1 MTSKEYRELSL
12 ADRPEDIEQIE
23 VVEWMRKNNVL
34 HYAIPNGG
42 KRHVKTA
49 SDLKKQGVSAGVP
62 DLCIPIPN
70 DNYHGLYIEMKRR
83 PKILKSGNRSYTN
96 STVSISQ
103 TEWINILNLSGYCA
117 VICYGSDEAIKV
129 IKEYL
134 ENNIFNY

>member
-70 DNYHGLYIEMKRR
+70 DDYHGLYIEMKRR
-83 PKILKSGNRSYTN
+83 PKILKNGKKSYTN
-96 STVSISQ
+96 SSVSKTQSS
-103 TEWINILNLSGYCA
+103 WIGTLNAFKYYA
-117 VICYGSDEAIKV
+117 AICYGSDEAIKV

-134 ENNIFNY
+134 ENK

>member
-42 KRHVKTA
+42 KRHFKTA

-70 DNYHGLYIEMKRR
+70 DDYHGLYIEMKRR
-83 PKILKSGNRSYTN
+83 PKILKNGKKSYTN
-96 STVSISQ
+96 SSVSKTQSS
-103 TEWINILNLSGYCA
+103 WIGTLNAFKYYA
-117 VICYGSDEAIKV
+117 AICYGSDEAIKV

-134 ENNIFNY
+134 ENK

>member
-12 ADRPEDIEQIE
+12 EDRPEDIEQIE

-42 KRHVKTA
+42 KRHVKNA

-70 DNYHGLYIEMKRR
+70 ENYHGLYIEMKRR
-83 PKILKSGNRSYTN
+83 PKILKSGKKSYTN
-96 STVSISQ
+96 SSASISQ
-103 TEWINILNLSGYCA
+103 LEWISKLNTLGYKA
-117 VICYGSDEAIKV
+117 TICYGSDEAIKV
-129 IKEYL
+129 IQEYL
-134 ENNIFNY
+134 ENK

>member
-70 DNYHGLYIEMKRR
+70 NDYHGLYIEMKRR
-83 PKILKSGNRSYTN
+83 PKILKNGKKSYTN
-96 STVSISQ
+96 SSASISQ
-103 TEWINILNLSGYCA
+103 LEWISKLNALGYKA
-117 VICYGSDEAIKV
+117 TICYGSDEAIEV
-129 IKEYL
+129 IKKYL
-134 ENNIFNY
+134 ENK

>member
-70 DNYHGLYIEMKRR
+70 NDYHGLYIEMKRR
-83 PKILKSGNRSYTN
+83 PKILKNGKKSYTN
-96 STVSISQ
+96 SSASISQ
-103 TEWINILNLSGYCA
+103 LEWISKLNALGYKST
-117 VICYGSDEAIKV
+117 ICYGSDEAIKV

-134 ENNIFNY
+134 ENK

>member
-34 HYAIPNGG
+34 NYAIPNGG

-70 DNYHGLYIEMKRR
+70 NDYHGLYIEMKRR
-83 PKILKSGNRSYTN
+83 PKILKSGKKSYTN
-96 STVSISQ
+96 SSISKTQ
-103 TEWINILNLSGYCA
+103 SSWIGTLNAFKYYA

-134 ENNIFNY
+134 ENK